1 VSLGG
6 GLPSTKGERSRLR
19 PLLSFIV
26 GKQRAR
32 ERNPKKEE
40 DEEKEKASWFLAWNG
55 EGIYSPG
62 GIALLQ

>member
-19 PLLSFIV
+19 PLLSSIV

-40 DEEKEKASWFLAWNG
+40 DEEKEKASWFLA
-55 EGIYSPG
+55 
-62 GIALLQ
+62 